1 MDFQSAME
9 TFAEAWVAANAGQ
22 QSQALALTRVANAA
36 AAAAAANAKSPTVDN
51 LHPDVVVKREQS
63 LTPPPPPTSVSNLS
77 SLPPPISTHS
87 SIPTSSLS
95 THHSPTSISSNTN
108 AQNSATNADEC
119 QSNSSLQL
127 NRRPS
132 LQGVQDKLAQLQ
144 QLQQQHHHQQQ
155 QQQQQQQQSN
165 DEQLQRSPRFSS
177 SNLSAAHNT
186 TPSPR
191 HELVHTPN
199 HNLTA
204 ANTNPTTSSQNSSTP
219 KLPTDRD
226 DHHHALPHQLQQQQ
240 QQQQQRPNDTHTPRV
255 MGSITCLPPSALNAV
270 AAAAAAQ
277 QQQQQQQQ
285 HHHQSTDKLLASPA
299 ASAMEQRK
307 DFDVTKVNSKSLPL
321 HCVVESVHSL
331 QASLTIDQRS
341 PWKRRPNVE
350 TDSYVIIAAA
360 TPWSEIVQTALQRLG
375 YSQETSSTARGS
387 LIIKNWKPIPLEN
400 ISDNPVVPV
409 SDIIGELTSVVT
421 LRIVILRCKP
431 SPFGEIKDKLLKLL
445 VLQSHAVLRST
456 GCPLDEVTLSQICR
470 SSYQNPF
477 AFPGGDI
484 PEELRRKFD
493 QWWSN
498 QLTPQSNMG
507 PKLLPFMNA
516 PPTGVNNDMEHN
528 MGTAALAAAAAAAA
542 AAQAGLHAASTVG
555 TNVASSISASRESL
569 LLNDSG
575 SHHSGA
581 VLPGATGSHHA
592 NMMVHPAMHASMH
605 HHANLAAH
613 SQFSNQ
619 KTRMRTSFDPEM
631 ELPRLQKWF
640 QENPHPSRQQ
650 IQAYVVQLNAL
661 ESRRGR
667 KPLDVN
673 NVVYW
678 FKNARAAQKRAE
690 MRGGFGAMHV
700 AMNGYMGQHQQLG
713 QTSGGS
719 STGSIGSQQQMI
731 GSSMG
736 NLSLSNDFMKSPLS
750 LKSEDIDTMSQHSD
764 DMDEDNSRPNSPQLP
779 LSLTIHERHQTTPE
793 MDNKDSNN
801 DVHNKS
807 SLMDENSSEEK
818 SAALNES
825 QNERNLS
832 HSFEDRDKFSQ
843 DNKNKNN
850 DEGDSTENNTN
861 EEAQQQQQ
869 QSLQENETNNN
880 SSNSLNNNQAANDL
894 TQSLSR
900 PSSPKNAS
908 SKEDDEDLDMDDDD
922 DENDTSHLE
931 DFRSPSPDM
940 NNPMVAQRK
949 DLPFPMV
956 PNSMFQQSF
965 MYMSHYMPGFG
976 QAAAAAA
983 HPHAAAAAHHAAAA
997 AAAAG
1002 MQPNPLMGGGGLN
1015 LSSISNEERRKRN
1028 RTFIDPVTEVP
1039 KLEQWF
1045 AMNTHPSH
1053 SLILKYTEDLNT
1065 MPYRQKFPRLESK
1078 NVQFW
1083 FKNRRAKC
1091 KRLKMSLYDT
1101 NQCSQ
1106 LTGLNSFVHKYD
1118 ERD

>member
-1 MDFQSAME
+1 MIEEVM
-9 TFAEAWVAANAGQ
+9 
-22 QSQALALTRVANAA
+22 
-36 AAAAAANAKSPTVDN
+36 
-51 LHPDVVVKREQS
+51 
-63 LTPPPPPTSVSNLS
+63 
-77 SLPPPISTHS
+77 
-87 SIPTSSLS
+87 
-95 THHSPTSISSNTN
+95 
-108 AQNSATNADEC
+108 
-119 QSNSSLQL
+119 
-127 NRRPS
+127 
-132 LQGVQDKLAQLQ
+132 
-144 QLQQQHHHQQQ
+144 
-155 QQQQQQQQSN
+155 
-165 DEQLQRSPRFSS
+165 SS
-177 SNLSAAHNT
+177 SNS
-186 TPSPR
+186 
-191 HELVHTPN
+191 E
-199 HNLTA
+199 
-204 ANTNPTTSSQNSSTP
+204 TSGNVSE
-219 KLPTDRD
+219 
-226 DHHHALPHQLQQQQ
+226 A
-240 QQQQQRPNDTHTPRV
+240 
-255 MGSITCLPPSALNAV
+255 
-270 AAAAAAQ
+270 
-277 QQQQQQQQ
+277 
-285 HHHQSTDKLLASPA
+285 
-299 ASAMEQRK
+299 
-307 DFDVTKVNSKSLPL
+307 KSLPL

-350 TDSYVIIAAA
+350 TDSYVIVAAT

-375 YSQETSSTARGS
+375 YSQETAATARGS
-387 LIIKNWKPIPLEN
+387 LIIKNWKPIPLEH

-498 QLTPQSNMG
+498 QLSPQASMT
-507 PKLLPFMNA
+507 PKLLPFMGA
-516 PPTGVNNDMEHN
+516 PPAGVNNEMEHN

-542 AAQAGLHAASTVG
+542 AAQAGLHAAAASTVG
-555 TNVASSISASRESL
+555 SNVPTSISASRESL
-569 LLNDSG
+569 LLNDSN
-575 SHHSGA
+575 SHHTAG
-581 VLPGATGSHHA
+581 VMPGTPTSHHA

-605 HHANLAAH
+605 HHASLSH

-690 MRGGFGAMHV
+690 MRGGFGAMQA
-700 AMNGYMGQHQQLG
+700 AMNGYLGQHSQLG

-719 STGSIGSQQQMI
+719 STGSMSSQQQIM

-764 DMDEDNSRPNSPQLP
+764 DLDDDQSRPNSPQLP
-779 LSLTIHERHQTTPE
+779 LSLTIHERHQNENETN
-793 MDNKDSNN
+793 DNKDGQNANQHISPLNAVDVDEKPDNLNELQAERSQSRSYEEREKYDSNN
-801 DVHNKS
+801 LNKEKRSAEEGGNAATETSHNNGGDGGG
-807 SLMDENSSEEK
+807 DEQRD
-818 SAALNES
+818 ES
-825 QNERNLS
+825 
-832 HSFEDRDKFSQ
+832 
-843 DNKNKNN
+843 
-850 DEGDSTENNTN
+850 
-861 EEAQQQQQ
+861 
-869 QSLQENETNNN
+869 ETNNN
-880 SSNSLNNNQAANDL
+880 SSNSLNNNSSSNNNN
-894 TQSLSR
+894 QSLDNSHNNSR
-900 PSSPKNAS
+900 PSSPKPSS
-908 SKEDDEDLDMDDDD
+908 SKEDDEDLDMDEDDD
-922 DENDTSHLE
+922 DDDNDASRLH

-940 NNPMVAQRK
+940 NNPMLAAQRK

-956 PNSMFQQSF
+956 PNNMFSQSF

-983 HPHAAAAAHHAAAA
+983 AGHPHAAAAHHAAAA

-1002 MQPNPLMGGGGLN
+1002 MQANSLMPGGGLN
-1015 LSSISNEERRKRN
+1015 LSNISSEERRKRN

-1106 LTGLNSFVHKYD
+1106 LAGLNSFVHKYD

>member
-1 MDFQSAME
+1 MIE
-9 TFAEAWVAANAGQ
+9 EA
-22 QSQALALTRVANAA
+22 
-36 AAAAAANAKSPTVDN
+36 
-51 LHPDVVVKREQS
+51 
-63 LTPPPPPTSVSNLS
+63 
-77 SLPPPISTHS
+77 
-87 SIPTSSLS
+87 
-95 THHSPTSISSNTN
+95 
-108 AQNSATNADEC
+108 
-119 QSNSSLQL
+119 
-127 NRRPS
+127 
-132 LQGVQDKLAQLQ
+132 
-144 QLQQQHHHQQQ
+144 
-155 QQQQQQQQSN
+155 
-165 DEQLQRSPRFSS
+165 
-177 SNLSAAHNT
+177 
-186 TPSPR
+186 
-191 HELVHTPN
+191 
-199 HNLTA
+199 
-204 ANTNPTTSSQNSSTP
+204 
-219 KLPTDRD
+219 
-226 DHHHALPHQLQQQQ
+226 
-240 QQQQQRPNDTHTPRV
+240 
-255 MGSITCLPPSALNAV
+255 
-270 AAAAAAQ
+270 
-277 QQQQQQQQ
+277 
-285 HHHQSTDKLLASPA
+285 
-299 ASAMEQRK
+299 
-307 DFDVTKVNSKSLPL
+307 KSLPL

-409 SDIIGELTSVVT
+409 CDIIGELTSVVT

-484 PEELRRKFD
+484 PEDLRRKFD

-516 PPTGVNNDMEHN
+516 PPTGVSNEMEHN

-542 AAQAGLHAASTVG
+542 AAQAGLHAATTVG
-555 TNVASSISASRESL
+555 SNVASSISASRESL
-569 LLNDSG
+569 LLNDS
-575 SHHSGA
+575 S
-581 VLPGATGSHHA
+581 SHHA
-592 NMMVHPAMHASMH
+592 GAVIPGTAGGHHASMMVHPAMHASMH

-613 SQFSNQ
+613 TQFSNQ

-700 AMNGYMGQHQQLG
+700 AMNGYMGQHNQLG

-719 STGSIGSQQQMI
+719 STGSMSSQQQMM

-750 LKSEDIDTMSQHSD
+750 LKSEDIDNMSQHSD

-779 LSLTIHERHQTTPE
+779 LSLTIHERHQTPPDLDTKELNTE
-793 MDNKDSNN
+793 ML
-801 DVHNKS
+801 NKS
-807 SLMDENSSEEK
+807 SLIDDNSSDEK
-818 SAALNES
+818 SGLLNES
-825 QNERNLS
+825 QNERALS
-832 HSFEDRDKFSQ
+832 RSFEDRDKFTN
-843 DNKNKNN
+843 DKNKSN
-850 DEGDSTENNTN
+850 DEVDNTENAAN
-861 EEAQQQQQ
+861 EEAPRSQ
-869 QSLQENETNNN
+869 QENETNNN
-880 SSNSLNNNQAANDL
+880 SSNSLNNNQSGHDL
-894 TQSLSR
+894 THSQSR

-940 NNPMVAQRK
+940 SNAMVAAQRK

-1002 MQPNPLMGGGGLN
+1002 MQPNALMGGGGLN

>member
-1 MDFQSAME
+1 MIEEVM
-9 TFAEAWVAANAGQ
+9 
-22 QSQALALTRVANAA
+22 
-36 AAAAAANAKSPTVDN
+36 
-51 LHPDVVVKREQS
+51 
-63 LTPPPPPTSVSNLS
+63 
-77 SLPPPISTHS
+77 
-87 SIPTSSLS
+87 
-95 THHSPTSISSNTN
+95 
-108 AQNSATNADEC
+108 
-119 QSNSSLQL
+119 
-127 NRRPS
+127 
-132 LQGVQDKLAQLQ
+132 
-144 QLQQQHHHQQQ
+144 
-155 QQQQQQQQSN
+155 
-165 DEQLQRSPRFSS
+165 SS
-177 SNLSAAHNT
+177 SNS
-186 TPSPR
+186 
-191 HELVHTPN
+191 E
-199 HNLTA
+199 
-204 ANTNPTTSSQNSSTP
+204 TSGNVSE
-219 KLPTDRD
+219 
-226 DHHHALPHQLQQQQ
+226 A
-240 QQQQQRPNDTHTPRV
+240 
-255 MGSITCLPPSALNAV
+255 
-270 AAAAAAQ
+270 
-277 QQQQQQQQ
+277 
-285 HHHQSTDKLLASPA
+285 
-299 ASAMEQRK
+299 
-307 DFDVTKVNSKSLPL
+307 KSLPL

-350 TDSYVIIAAA
+350 TDSYVIVAAN

-375 YSQETSSTARGS
+375 YSQETAATARGS
-387 LIIKNWKPIPLEN
+387 LIIKNWKPIPLEH

-498 QLTPQSNMG
+498 QLSPQASMT
-507 PKLLPFMNA
+507 PKLLPFMGA
-516 PPTGVNNDMEHN
+516 PPAGVNNEMEHN

-542 AAQAGLHAASTVG
+542 AAQAGLHAASTAVG
-555 TNVASSISASRESL
+555 SNVPTSISASRESL
-569 LLNDSG
+569 LLNDSN
-575 SHHSGA
+575 SHHTSA
-581 VLPGATGSHHA
+581 VLPGTPTSHHA

-605 HHANLAAH
+605 HHASLSH

-690 MRGGFGAMHV
+690 MRGGFGAMQA
-700 AMNGYMGQHQQLG
+700 AMNGYLGQHSQLG

-719 STGSIGSQQQMI
+719 STGSMSSQQQIM

-764 DMDEDNSRPNSPQLP
+764 DLDDDQSRPNSPQLP
-779 LSLTIHERHQTTPE
+779 LSLTIHERHQNDNE
-793 MDNKDSNN
+793 ANDNKEGHN
-801 DVHNKS
+801 DNQHISPMNADIEVKPDN
-807 SLMDENSSEEK
+807 
-818 SAALNES
+818 LNES
-825 QNERNLS
+825 QNERS
-832 HSFEDRDKFSQ
+832 HSRSFEEREKYDANNMTKEKHS
-843 DNKNKNN
+843 N
-850 DEGDSTENNTN
+850 DEGGNASTEAAHNNGDG
-861 EEAQQQQQ
+861 EEQRD
-869 QSLQENETNNN
+869 ENETNNN
-880 SSNSLNNNQAANDL
+880 SSNSLNNNSGSNNN
-894 TQSLSR
+894 QSLDNSHNNSR
-900 PSSPKNAS
+900 PSSPKPSS

-922 DENDTSHLE
+922 DDDDNDASRLH

-940 NNPMVAQRK
+940 NNAMLAAQRK

-956 PNSMFQQSF
+956 PNNMFSQSF

-983 HPHAAAAAHHAAAA
+983 AGHPHAAAAHHAAAA

-1002 MQPNPLMGGGGLN
+1002 MQANSLMPGGGLN
-1015 LSSISNEERRKRN
+1015 LSNISSEERRKRN

-1106 LTGLNSFVHKYD
+1106 LAGLNSFVHKYD

>member
-1 MDFQSAME
+1 M
-9 TFAEAWVAANAGQ
+9 
-22 QSQALALTRVANAA
+22 
-36 AAAAAANAKSPTVDN
+36 
-51 LHPDVVVKREQS
+51 
-63 LTPPPPPTSVSNLS
+63 
-77 SLPPPISTHS
+77 
-87 SIPTSSLS
+87 
-95 THHSPTSISSNTN
+95 
-108 AQNSATNADEC
+108 
-119 QSNSSLQL
+119 
-127 NRRPS
+127 
-132 LQGVQDKLAQLQ
+132 
-144 QLQQQHHHQQQ
+144 
-155 QQQQQQQQSN
+155 
-165 DEQLQRSPRFSS
+165 
-177 SNLSAAHNT
+177 
-186 TPSPR
+186 
-191 HELVHTPN
+191 
-199 HNLTA
+199 
-204 ANTNPTTSSQNSSTP
+204 
-219 KLPTDRD
+219 
-226 DHHHALPHQLQQQQ
+226 
-240 QQQQQRPNDTHTPRV
+240 
-255 MGSITCLPPSALNAV
+255 
-270 AAAAAAQ
+270 
-277 QQQQQQQQ
+277 
-285 HHHQSTDKLLASPA
+285 
-299 ASAMEQRK
+299 
-307 DFDVTKVNSKSLPL
+307 SKSLPL

-409 SDIIGELTSVVT
+409 CDIIGELTSVVT

-516 PPTGVNNDMEHN
+516 PPTGVSNDMEHN

-542 AAQAGLHAASTVG
+542 AAQAGLHAATSVSS
-555 TNVASSISASRESL
+555 NVASSISASRESL
-569 LLNDSG
+569 LLNDSS
-575 SHHSGA
+575 SHHAGA
-581 VLPGATGSHHA
+581 VLPGAASTHHA

-700 AMNGYMGQHQQLG
+700 AMNGYLGQHSQLG

-719 STGSIGSQQQMI
+719 STGSMSSQQQMM

-750 LKSEDIDTMSQHSD
+750 LKSEDIDNMSQHSD
-764 DMDEDNSRPNSPQLP
+764 DMDEDTSRPNSPQLP
-779 LSLTIHERHQTTPE
+779 LSLTIHERHQTTPDME
-793 MDNKDSNN
+793 AKDNNN
-801 DVHNKS
+801 ELLNKS
-807 SLMDENSSEEK
+807 SLIDDNSSDEK
-818 SAALNES
+818 SGVLNES
-825 QNERNLS
+825 QNERALS
-832 HSFEDRDKFSQ
+832 RSFEDRDKFTN
-843 DNKNKNN
+843 DKNKSN
-850 DEGDSTENNTN
+850 DDLDNTENATN
-861 EEAQQQQQ
+861 EEGAQQSQ
-869 QSLQENETNNN
+869 QENETNNN
-880 SSNSLNNNQAANDL
+880 SSNSLNNNQSANDL
-894 TQSLSR
+894 TQSQSR
-900 PSSPKNAS
+900 PSSPKNPS

-940 NNPMVAQRK
+940 NNAMVAAQRK

-1106 LTGLNSFVHKYD
+1106 LTGLNNFVHKYD